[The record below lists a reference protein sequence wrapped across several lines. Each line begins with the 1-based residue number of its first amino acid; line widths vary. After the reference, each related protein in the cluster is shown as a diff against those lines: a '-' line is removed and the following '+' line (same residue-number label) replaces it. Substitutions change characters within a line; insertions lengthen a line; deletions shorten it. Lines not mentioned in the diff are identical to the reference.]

1 LGLRNIVLFIGSLG
15 MMIYTS
21 LPLASI
27 IVGLLLVVVLPILW
41 FGRRVRRLSRDSQ
54 DKLAD
59 TGALAGETLGAMQIV
74 QAFGREA
81 MELGRY
87 GDAAEMAFASA
98 VRRNRSRSLLT
109 MVAITLI
116 FAAIVFVLWMGAHA
130 VLDGRMSPGLLTQF
144 ILYAALVAGSTG
156 AIAEVLG
163 DVQRAAGASE
173 RLLELRQ
180 ASPGIQSGDLVLR
193 PQPGEADGAPGSAAQ
208 GLGIQF
214 EDLVFHYPSRPE
226 VAALSSVSLQ
236 VEPGQ
241 TVALVGP
248 SGAGKTTLFQL
259 LLRFYDP
266 DTGCIRI
273 DGCDIRD
280 LSLDALRASIGLVS
294 QDSVVF
300 SASVMDNIRYGRLD
314 ATDDDVMQAASAA
327 RVNEFAD
334 RLPDRYD
341 TYLGERGVRLSGGQR
356 QRVAIARA
364 LLRNPPI
371 LLLDEATSALD
382 AQSERAVQQALNEA
396 MVGRTTLVIAHRLAT
411 VVSAD
416 RIVVL
421 DEGKI
426 VETGTHEQLL
436 QSGGLYARLAAMQ
449 FDR

>member
-1 LGLRNIVLFIGSLG
+1 
-15 MMIYTS
+15 
-21 LPLASI
+21 
-27 IVGLLLVVVLPILW
+27 
-41 FGRRVRRLSRDSQ
+41 
-54 DKLAD
+54 
-59 TGALAGETLGAMQIV
+59 MQIV

-87 GDAAEMAFASA
+87 AGAADQAFASA
-98 VRRNRSRSLLT
+98 VRRNRSRSMLT
-109 MVAITLI
+109 VVAITLI

-130 VLDGRMSPGLLTQF
+130 VLEGRMSPGLLTQF

-163 DVQRAAGASE
+163 DIQRAAGASE

-180 ASPGIQSGDLVLR
+180 ARPGIVAGELMLSHQRGDRDGQSDDELH
-193 PQPGEADGAPGSAAQ
+193 AAPE
-208 GLGIQF
+208 GLAIEF
-214 EDLVFHYPSRPE
+214 ERLSFCYPSRPE
-226 VAALSSVSLQ
+226 VPALSEVSLQ
-236 VEPGQ
+236 VAPGQ

-266 DTGCIRI
+266 DAGCIRI
-273 DGCDIRD
+273 DGCDTRD

-314 ATDDDVMQAASAA
+314 ATDADVMQAAAAA
-327 RVNEFAD
+327 RVDEFAE

-382 AQSERAVQQALNEA
+382 AESERAVQQALNEA

-411 VVSAD
+411 VVNAD

-421 DEGKI
+421 EDGRI
-426 VETGTHEQLL
+426 VETGTHDHLL
-436 QSGGLYARLAAMQ
+436 KLDGLYARLAAMQ